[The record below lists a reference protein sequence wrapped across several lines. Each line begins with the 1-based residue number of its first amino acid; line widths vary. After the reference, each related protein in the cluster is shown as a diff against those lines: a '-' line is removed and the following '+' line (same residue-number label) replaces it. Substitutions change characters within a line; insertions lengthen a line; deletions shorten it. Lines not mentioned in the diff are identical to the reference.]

1 VPTRFSRSG
10 ECRNV
15 REAAASLRK
24 PWPWLPPGLS
34 IVVQETAII
43 LHHLRL
49 SWRVLWALTKIETR
63 RKYAGSVLGLLWYP
77 MYSALLLGSY
87 CFLYL
92 VVFKLRFRE
101 FGSYQ
106 YVLFVFSGLIPFLGF
121 SEAVVT
127 SASSVRQNLAILRN
141 AVFPIEF
148 VPLKYVCAALAG
160 LVSSLA
166 ILTALSI
173 ASGFLGW
180 HLLYLPVAV
189 AALLGFSIAVA
200 WTLSAATVLLPDITQ
215 VVNIALMLLMFLSP
229 VGYTVDMV
237 PANIRFLVFL
247 NPLTYLIDAFR
258 FAFLGVRSTAI
269 WVDGAFIAACVVA
282 VALSG
287 TFFRRLSPLF
297 ADYE

>member
-1 VPTRFSRSG
+1 MGDT
-10 ECRNV
+10 
-15 REAAASLRK
+15 ATALWK
-24 PWPWLPPGLS
+24 PWQWLPTGLA
-34 IVVQETAII
+34 IVVQETATI

-121 SEAVVT
+121 SEAVAT

-148 VPLKYVCAALAG
+148 VPLKFVCAALAG
-160 LVSSLA
+160 LFSSLA
-166 ILTALSI
+166 ILAALSVT
-173 ASGFLGW
+173 AGFIGW

-189 AALLGFSIAVA
+189 AALLSFSIAVA
-200 WTLSAATVLLPDITQ
+200 WFLSAATVLLPDLTQ
-215 VVNIALMLLMFLSP
+215 LVNISLMLLMFLSP

-237 PANIRFLVFL
+237 PTNLRFLVFL

-258 FAFLGVRSTAI
+258 FAILGVRSTAI
-269 WVDGAFIAACVVA
+269 WVDGLFIAGSVIA

-287 TFFRRLSPLF
+287 TFFRRVSPLF